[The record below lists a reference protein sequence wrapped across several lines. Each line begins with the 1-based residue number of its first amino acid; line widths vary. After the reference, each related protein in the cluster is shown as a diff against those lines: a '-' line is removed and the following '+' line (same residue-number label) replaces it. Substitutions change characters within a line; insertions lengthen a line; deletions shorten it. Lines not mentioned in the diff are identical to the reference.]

1 MSSKLDKAMCDLL
14 TFAVPERG
22 GSALQPDEPTAF
34 SVISF
39 RNVGGSHSYG
49 PGFIVSAAMS
59 GGCSCGMFPET
70 IKETENPHLAG
81 LRRKYERLGWSSAR
95 VARALADA
103 ERAAK
108 SSRGQPLST
117 EVFGYL
123 RQLVERCG
131 ELRLIC
137 HAHDGPFATETFE
150 VHGPISLAPGELV
163 NDKIKLLR
171 DHLYIVTESKP
182 GRPNRHNF

>member
-1 MSSKLDKAMCDLL
+1 MCDFL
-14 TFAVPERG
+14 TFAVPERAQ
-22 GSALQPDEPTAF
+22 SALQSDEPTEF

-70 IKETENPHLAG
+70 TGENENRHVTR
-81 LRRKYERLGWSSAR
+81 LRRKYERMGWSSTKIE
-95 VARALADA
+95 RALADA

-108 SSRGQPLST
+108 SRRGQPLST

-123 RQLVERCG
+123 RRLVERCG

-137 HAHDGPFATETFE
+137 HAHDGLFASETFK
-150 VHGPISLAPGELV
+150 VHGPIHLAAEELV
-163 NDKIKLLR
+163 NDGIKLLR
-171 DHLYIVTESKP
+171 DHLYIVVESKAGEP
-182 GRPNRHNF
+182 SSHNF